1 MHRWPGVSDWEEA
14 HPPRLRP
21 ALAGGL
27 VAAAAAGLAMALLRW
42 TLQVRTVPER
52 TMEWA
57 LLFVPVDLFEAALQ
71 RFGFE
76 AKRNG
81 LLSAIALMVVVL
93 ATLGAV
99 ALYKRWA
106 TRSILVLGL
115 GLWLFTM
122 VVIMPLT
129 SAGFFATALL
139 DGTKAAIL
147 GHLAVA
153 LAYAGT
159 LALLRAAESER
170 LYEPATSIA
179 GSRRSAMVL
188 MGGAVAALGA
198 TYAAEWWGPRSR
210 LATVVVRD
218 PQEPFPSG

>member
-57 LLFVPVDLFEAALQ
+57 LLFVPIDLFEAALQ

-81 LLSAIALMVVVL
+81 LLDAIALMVAVL
-93 ATLGAV
+93 VTLGTV
-99 ALYKRWA
+99 ALYRRWA
-106 TRSILVLGL
+106 TRSILALGP
-115 GLWLFTM
+115 GPWPFVM
-122 VVIMPLT
+122 VVVLPPT
-129 SAGFFATALL
+129 SA
-139 DGTKAAIL
+139 
-147 GHLAVA
+147 
-153 LAYAGT
+153 
-159 LALLRAAESER
+159 R
-170 LYEPATSIA
+170 
-179 GSRRSAMVL
+179 
-188 MGGAVAALGA
+188 
-198 TYAAEWWGPRSR
+198 
-210 LATVVVRD
+210 
-218 PQEPFPSG
+218 